1 MTDSQDPVMARID
14 SLIATVPD
22 FPKPG
27 IQFKDITPLLAS
39 SEVFAETV
47 ELLAEKSRPLG
58 ADLIAAPESRG
69 FLFGLP
75 VAQALG
81 IGFIPIRKPGKLPGE
96 TISVEYELEYGTDT
110 VEMRAG
116 AIQPGQKVL
125 LIDDVLATGGTIAAC
140 EKLAEKQGGVVIG
153 AGFLMELSFLNG
165 SNLIPA
171 CEVFSLLE
179 LQD

>member
-1 MTDSQDPVMARID
+1 MTESNDESLARID
-14 SLIATVPD
+14 ALIATVPD

-39 SEVFAETV
+39 SEVFAETIQI
-47 ELLAEKSRPLG
+47 LAENSRSLG
-58 ADLIAAPESRG
+58 AELIAAPESRG

-75 VAQALG
+75 VAQALD

-116 AIQPGQKVL
+116 AVQPGQKVL

-140 EKLAEKQGGVVIG
+140 EKLVEKQGGVVIG
-153 AGFLMELSFLNG
+153 AGFLMELTFLNG
-165 SNLIPA
+165 RNLIPD
-171 CEVFSLLE
+171 CEIFSLLE
-179 LQD
+179 IQD

>member
-1 MTDSQDPVMARID
+1 MSEDHSEVVARIE
-14 SLIATVPD
+14 SRIATIAD

-39 SEVFAETV
+39 PKIFGEAIS
-47 ELLAEKSRPLG
+47 LLCDKSRQLG

-75 VAQALG
+75 VAQQLE

-96 TISVEYELEYGTDT
+96 TIAVEYDLEYGTDT

-116 AIQPGQKVL
+116 SIQPGQKVL

-140 EKLAEKQGGVVIG
+140 EKLVEKQGGIVIG
-153 AGFLMELSFLNG
+153 AGFLMELSFLDG
-165 SNLIPA
+165 RKRIPD
-171 CEVFSLLE
+171 CEIFCLME
-179 LQD
+179 IED